1 MFIFLGILAVLMITN
16 VVLLIFSVNGSMDN
30 FRKTFRKI
38 SEIKV
43 IKFPLSAEHS
53 DTKYKKAI

>member
-1 MFIFLGILAVLMITN
+1 MFTFLGILAVLMIIN

-38 SEIKV
+38 SENKV

-53 DTKYKKAI
+53 DAKYKKAI